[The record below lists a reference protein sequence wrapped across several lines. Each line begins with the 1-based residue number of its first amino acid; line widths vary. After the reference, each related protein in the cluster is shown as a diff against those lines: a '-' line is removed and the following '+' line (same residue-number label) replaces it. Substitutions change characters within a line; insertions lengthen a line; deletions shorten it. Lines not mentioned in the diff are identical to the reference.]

1 MHTHTR
7 TRAHT
12 YAHAHACMHTHAHMH
27 MHTCTRTHAHAHT
40 HAHTHTH
47 TLNSTSISLVITMCQ
62 LLLSMWGQGNEQNK
76 PQTLPSW
83 SLYSSRIQL
92 RNYLFKKANC
102 LACRRRKELRREIK
116 QEKKMSVCVGASV
129 ASFPARC
136 PLPPPVSV

>member
-1 MHTHTR
+1 MCVHTHT
-7 TRAHT
+7 HT
-12 YAHAHACMHTHAHMH
+12 HTHAHMH
-27 MHTCTRTHAHAHT
+27 MHTHACTRTHVHTHT
-40 HAHTHTH
+40 HAHTLH
-47 TLNSTSISLVITMCQ
+47 STSISLVLTMCQ

-129 ASFPARC
+129 ASFPAHC